1 MTSEPLTQRLRREPL
16 LHFFVLGALLF
27 AVYGWL
33 NRGVLSSPG
42 EIVVSRGQVQSLEA
56 QFQRVWQ
63 RTPMP
68 EELQGL
74 VEGWIREEIFYR
86 EGLAMGLERDDS
98 VVRRRVAQKVE
109 FIAEGISPAPATDAE
124 LQSWLDKHPD
134 KYRVESGY
142 SLRQVY
148 FNPVRHG
155 ENLKT
160 NVGAALRAL
169 QAGKPVA
176 GDSTMLP
183 ERLDRAPAFDVARIF
198 GEEFRKGLDALTV
211 GSWQGPVRSGFGV
224 HLVELRVRDDGR
236 RAELADVRAAVE
248 RDLLRA
254 RGEELKAAF
263 YARLRANYKVRIEAA
278 PDAK

>member
-1 MTSEPLTQRLRREPL
+1 MTSEPLIRRLSREPL

-27 AVYGWL
+27 ALYGWL

-42 EIVVSRGQVQSLEA
+42 EIVVSRGQLQSLEA

-63 RTPMP
+63 RSPMP

-86 EGLAMGLERDDS
+86 EGLAMGLERDDP
-98 VVRRRVAQKVE
+98 VVRRRIGQKVE
-109 FIAEGISPAPATDAE
+109 FIAEGIAPAPPTDAE
-124 LQSWLDKHPD
+124 LQAWLDQHPG

-148 FNPVRHG
+148 FNPARHG
-155 ENLKT
+155 ENLKA
-160 NVGAALRAL
+160 NVGAALHAL

-183 ERLDRAPAFDVARIF
+183 DRLDKVPAFEVARVF
-198 GEEFRKGLDALTV
+198 GEEFQKGLDALPV

-236 RAELADVRAAVE
+236 RAALAEVRAAVE
-248 RDLLRA
+248 RDLLSHRSA
-254 RGEELKAAF
+254 ELKAAF
-263 YARLRANYKVRIEAA
+263 YARLRANYKVRVEAA

>member
-1 MTSEPLTQRLRREPL
+1 MRSDPLIHRLRREPL

-27 AVYGWL
+27 ALYGWL
-33 NRGVLSSPG
+33 NRGALSSPG
-42 EIVVSRGQVQSLEA
+42 EIVVSREQMQSLQA
-56 QFQRVWQ
+56 QFQRTWQ
-63 RTPMP
+63 RTPLP

-74 VEGWIREEIFYR
+74 VESWIREEILYR

-98 VVRRRVAQKVE
+98 IVRRRVAQKVE
-109 FIAEGISPAPATDAE
+109 FMAEGVSPVPPTDEE
-124 LQSWLDKHPD
+124 LQAWLDQHAE

-155 ENLKT
+155 DNLKIS
-160 NVGAALRAL
+160 VSAALRAL

-183 ERLDRAPAFDVARIF
+183 DRLDKVPAFEVARVF
-198 GEEFRKGLDALTV
+198 GEEFRKGLDALPV
-211 GSWQGPVRSGFGV
+211 GSWQGPVRSGFGM

-236 RAELADVRAAVE
+236 RAELGEVRATVE
-248 RDLLRA
+248 RDLLSA
-254 RGEELKAAF
+254 RSAELKAAF
-263 YARLRANYKVRIEAA
+263 YARLRAKYEVHIK
-278 PDAK
+278 